1 MYLKKYLII
10 YYNIMG
16 RTYGSKTHKIY
27 KFKCTIFTNND
38 KEEIKQIKLFSTYND
53 MSEFFN
59 VSKRSL
65 PSYVN
70 SEKRRFKLN
79 HVFIKE
85 IKINRFNT
93 DEVEYDDEFIKN
105 L

>member
-1 MYLKKYLII
+1 
-10 YYNIMG
+10 MG
-16 RTYGSKTHKIY
+16 RLNGSKTHKIY

-38 KEEIKQIKLFSTYND
+38 KEEIKEIKLFSTYND

-59 VSKRSL
+59 VHKRTL

-70 SEKRRFKLN
+70 SEKKRFKLN
-79 HVFIKE
+79 HVFIKAILIDRINTNE
-85 IKINRFNT
+85 I
-93 DEVEYDDEFIKN
+93 EYDDEFIKN